1 MLLPR
6 DMPPAAIQPS
16 HGIRQIIACRTNPGA
31 LFLSVGNSMVEASPA
46 GGFAS
51 TALAFVKRIGI
62 DGDQFRTSEAGA
74 TRASFR

>member
-16 HGIRQIIACRTNPGA
+16 RGIGQIIACRTNPGA
-31 LFLSVGNSMVEASPA
+31 LFLSVGDSMAKASPA
-46 GGFAS
+46 DGSAS

-62 DGDQFRTSEAGA
+62 DGR
-74 TRASFR
+74 